1 MEKFGINQTSEMV
14 TFACRLV
21 SAGTSALEDGKV
33 NMFDAQYVLSPLKV
47 AGAAIKDANL
57 IPSELGDLSEFEVNT
72 VSALIRLELELNNEV
87 AKDLT
92 LEFVKLAGQLAV
104 TLRKVREAR
113 FKPADPVLNP
123 DLEETV

>member
-1 MEKFGINQTSEMV
+1 MEKFGIIQTSEMV

-33 NMFDAQYVLSPLKV
+33 NMFDAAFVLSPLKV

-57 IPSELGDLSEFEVNT
+57 IPSELGDLSQAEVVE
-72 VSALIRLELELNNEV
+72 VSVLIQNELELGNDLAEE
-87 AKDLT
+87 LT

-123 DLEETV
+123 DA